1 MFKYYI
7 SSFVLAC
14 AIAMGAYAQA
24 NNVSNVVI
32 ADVDLLSQR
41 ITTQVNRLFTIDI
54 SFINNIGTQ
63 EGIMYGVQAYATKD
77 GARTLVDE
85 MAIGEPLT
93 LSQGQT
99 VQKTFVY
106 PLPQTVEG
114 EIELEAFLKTDR
126 NIPLSIKS
134 LGKVNVEPV
143 ARSVV
148 FDGCSVNAE
157 AKTFTCT
164 LVNTASTSQ
173 AVVMSTAVKG
183 GTSTFAPLLTLLP
196 LQEKTLTARERTS
209 FTVPVEEYIFNKD
222 AFFEASLIS
231 KDTGLLIERSQA
243 IYRAINRVRSI
254 DNVLIEQ
261 TSARDYA
268 LKLVSLQGGTP
279 VSGRAFILS
288 GDTLCA
294 EQTFTLNEP
303 IVDLVFALKQKCD
316 TTSISVVTYK
326 QDGSIAEARDI
337 PHTNLFPQTIP
348 WKSVAIVVMALILG
362 AWVTIFIK
370 RRNNK

>member
-14 AIAMGAYAQA
+14 TIAVGAYAQA

-54 SFINNIGTQ
+54 SLINNIGTQ
-63 EGIMYGVQAYATKD
+63 QGIMYGVQAYTTKD
-77 GARTLVDE
+77 GVRTLVDE
-85 MAIGEPLT
+85 MAVSEPLT

-99 VQKTFVY
+99 VQKTFIY
-106 PLPQTVEG
+106 PLPQTIEG
-114 EIELEAFLKTDR
+114 EIDLEAFLKTDR
-126 NIPLSIKS
+126 NIPLSIAP
-134 LGKVNVEPV
+134 LGKVNVDPA

-157 AKTFTCT
+157 AETFTCT
-164 LVNTASTSQ
+164 LVNNATTTQS
-173 AVVMSTAVKG
+173 VVVSTAVKG

-222 AFFEASLIS
+222 AFFEASLIG

-243 IYRAINRVRSI
+243 THRVVNRVRSI

-261 TSARDYA
+261 ISARDYV

-288 GDTLCA
+288 GETLCA
-294 EQTFTLNEP
+294 EQTFTLNAP
-303 IVDLVFALKQKCD
+303 VLDLAFALPKKCD

-326 QDGSIAEARDI
+326 QDGSIAETRDI

-348 WKSVAIVVMALILG
+348 WKSIAIVGLGIIIALAL
-362 AWVTIFIK
+362 TLFI
-370 RRNNK
+370 RRQNNK